1 MNFSFL
7 YKWALV
13 LGLLLGHVVAVFAQD
28 ANIDRAE
35 HVYELFVENQA
46 DSIHALLNKNL
57 QEKLP
62 LLRLTSTAA
71 QAQQLNSV
79 SVTSRLSCS
88 LKTVKLLIN
97 K

>member
-46 DSIHALLNKNL
+46 DSIFYLDRYT
-57 QEKLP
+57 
-62 LLRLTSTAA
+62 RLF
-71 QAQQLNSV
+71 
-79 SVTSRLSCS
+79 RP
-88 LKTVKLLIN
+88 
-97 K
+97 

>member
-35 HVYELFVENQA
+35 HLILTVA
-46 DSIHALLNKNL
+46 DRYYYR
-57 QEKLP
+57 E
-62 LLRLTSTAA
+62 
-71 QAQQLNSV
+71 
-79 SVTSRLSCS
+79 
-88 LKTVKLLIN
+88 
-97 K
+97 

>member
-35 HVYELFVENQA
+35 HAVSYTHLT
-46 DSIHALLNKNL
+46 
-57 QEKLP
+57 LP
-62 LLRLTSTAA
+62 TKA
-71 QAQQLNSV
+71 
-79 SVTSRLSCS
+79 
-88 LKTVKLLIN
+88 
-97 K
+97 

>member
-1 MNFSFL
+1 M
-7 YKWALV
+7 

-57 QEKLP
+57 QEKLSP
-62 LLRLTSTAA
+62 EVFRDMFKQSESSSGNFSPKANGGKKALRGLRSII
-71 QAQQLNSV
+71 V
-79 SVTSRLSCS
+79 
-88 LKTVKLLIN
+88 I
-97 K
+97 

>member
-35 HVYELFVENQA
+35 HVYELFV
-46 DSIHALLNKNL
+46 DCLLY
-57 QEKLP
+57 
-62 LLRLTSTAA
+62 TSPSPRDT
-71 QAQQLNSV
+71 
-79 SVTSRLSCS
+79 R
-88 LKTVKLLIN
+88 
-97 K
+97 